1 MSSSAESLAEIHS
14 IYANDFLYGR
24 FISISASKLAEKSAK
39 KKRKEEKKGLLQQFA
54 AKKWGC
60 LGNSSKEIQL
70 CLSQLGDQSSTAAKR
85 THPCSV
91 YVFNNRLMWVECPTE
106 MHIER
111 ARKER
116 ARKSVRVK
124 SVHVKSVRV
133 RACA

>member
-85 THPCSV
+85 THPYSV
-91 YVFNNRLMWVECPTE
+91 SSTIDLCGWSVPQKCAL
-106 MHIER
+106 
-111 ARKER
+111 
-116 ARKSVRVK
+116 SVRVGLLFE
-124 SVHVKSVRV
+124 HRV
-133 RACA
+133 SSI